1 MTQKAAAPKKETARI
16 TLPPEGSK
24 TGGMPKATIK
34 MQQTQPLVSRPAPT
48 ISTAQITPA
57 HTAVA
62 AGGTDGAAN
71 MLSIVALVISLLAL
85 ATVFMAYSATSLG

>member
-16 TLPPEGSK
+16 TLPPEGGK

-57 HTAVA
+57 TTAVA
-62 AGGTDGAAN
+62 AAAATDGAAN

-85 ATVFMAYSATSLG
+85 ATVFMAYSATSL